1 MNKTISIVI
10 NAVLV
15 VAVIVL
21 FVLVL
26 NKKETKSSAEE
37 VREKVQT
44 GEVLPVAY
52 INVDS
57 LLLQYQFAVDANEA
71 LMRKQEDARLKINT
85 QARKLQ
91 ADMEEFQRK
100 LENNAFLSR
109 ERAEQEQTRIL
120 QKQQELQNLDA
131 KLTEELMVE
140 QQNMSLQLR
149 DTINNFLKEFNA
161 DGRYHM
167 IISNTAGDN
176 LLQANEEYNITAK
189 VVAALNK
196 RCAMK

>member
-37 VREKVQT
+37 VREKVQ
-44 GEVLPVAY
+44 
-52 INVDS
+52 
-57 LLLQYQFAVDANEA
+57 
-71 LMRKQEDARLKINT
+71 INT

-176 LLQANEEYNITAK
+176 LLQANEEYNITAE

-196 RCAMK
+196 RCAKK

>member
-26 NKKETKSSAEE
+26 NKKDAKSSVEE

-44 GEVLPVAY
+44 GEILPVAY

-109 ERAEQEQTRIL
+109 ERAEQEQNRIL

-140 QQNMSLQLR
+140 QQNMSLQLPS
-149 DTINNFLKEFNA
+149 
-161 DGRYHM
+161 
-167 IISNTAGDN
+167 IIS
-176 LLQANEEYNITAK
+176 
-189 VVAALNK
+189 
-196 RCAMK
+196 